1 MATLRR
7 GAAGASIKFY
17 EAAPAHDAGIA
28 GNPLR
33 TRPTSQRI
41 SAGYTSYLMKVSG
54 AYSNRFERSLQW
66 DLKSRLIIVNL
77 L

>member
-41 SAGYTSYLMKVSG
+41 SAGYTLPHEG
-54 AYSNRFERSLQW
+54 QWRLFEPIRTVASMGP
-66 DLKSRLIIVNL
+66 
-77 L
+77 